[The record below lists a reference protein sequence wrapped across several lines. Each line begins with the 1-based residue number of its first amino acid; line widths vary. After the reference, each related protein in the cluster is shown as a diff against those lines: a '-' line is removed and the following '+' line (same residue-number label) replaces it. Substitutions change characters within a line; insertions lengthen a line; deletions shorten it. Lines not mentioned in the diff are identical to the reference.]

1 MTTSDRHGSDCRG
14 RFSVGNSHAAY
25 RGLVPSPT
33 RRLADIGAEAALIA
47 GGGRAI
53 LLQLAN
59 PAIGH
64 AIARHSDFA
73 RDPLTR
79 LRHTLTFVYALVYGT
94 PDQRARATARVNR
107 AHAPVVSTDDETP
120 SYRATDAGL
129 QLWVA
134 ATLYDTATQ
143 LHELLVG
150 PLTDAEL
157 DAVYADYEVV
167 GTALQVPPG
176 IWPRD
181 RAAFDEYW
189 QAQLAQLTVDDEI
202 LRMTRALLHP
212 RSGPVWLR
220 AGMPLGR
227 LLTAGLMPPFLRP
240 AFGLPWGPRRARRFR
255 MALRTLSAVNRML
268 PRRLREWPKNYLL
281 RRL

>member
-1 MTTSDRHGSDCRG
+1 M
-14 RFSVGNSHAAY
+14 
-25 RGLVPSPT
+25 PSPT
-33 RRLADIGAEAALIA
+33 RRLADIGAEAVLIA

-94 PDQRARATARVNR
+94 PDQRARATAHVNR
-107 AHAPVVSTDDETP
+107 AHAPVVSTADEAP

-134 ATLYDTATQ
+134 ATLYDTSAQ
-143 LHELLVG
+143 LHRLLVG

-167 GTALQVPPG
+167 GTALQVPSG
-176 IWPRD
+176 AWPRD
-181 RAAFDEYW
+181 RAAFEDYW
-189 QAQLAQLTVDDEI
+189 QAQLARLTVDDEV

-227 LLTAGLMPPFLRP
+227 LLTAGFMPPSLRP